1 VANYLHIESLE
12 SLLCQTIANIIT
24 KNKHEE
30 IRQIFNIKNH
40 SINEENEMIQ
50 KGNRLLYFLILA
62 LTNELQYKIKI
73 KVGQNFHLGMWS
85 AWRYDEDTRMLLVG
99 LGKLH
104 LTLERDQQ
112 INDILLHID
121 IGLVDILVLQT
132 RIKCSMAPHKSG
144 RERLHWIEKLDLNLF
159 KNLVDF
165 IDMHK
170 VEKLII
176 DDESIDSELE
186 ND

>member
-1 VANYLHIESLE
+1 LHIESLE
-12 SLLCQTIANIIT
+12 NLLCQTIAKKIT

-30 IRQIFNIKNH
+30 IRQIFNIENH
-40 SINEENEMIQ
+40 SLNEENTVIQ
-50 KGNRLLYFLILA
+50 KKNQLLHFLILA
-62 LTNELQYKIKI
+62 LSNDLQHKIKI

-85 AWRYDEDTRMLLVG
+85 AWRYNEDTRTLIVG

-112 INDILLHID
+112 IEDILLHID
-121 IGLVDILVLQT
+121 IGLVNILVLQT
-132 RIKCSMAPHKSG
+132 GIKCSIAPHKSG
-144 RERLHWIEKLDLNLF
+144 LGRLHWIQQLDLNLF

-165 IDMHK
+165 IDMRK